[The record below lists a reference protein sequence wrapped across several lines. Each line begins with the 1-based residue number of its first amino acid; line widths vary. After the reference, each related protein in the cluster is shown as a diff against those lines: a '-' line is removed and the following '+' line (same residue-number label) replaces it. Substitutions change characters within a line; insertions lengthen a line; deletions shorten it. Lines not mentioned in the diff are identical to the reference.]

1 MYAFN
6 DLILAIQNSDLG
18 TIIREDDTLF
28 PLIESVHV
36 LAITLV
42 VGSIS
47 VVDLRLLGLASKN
60 RAVGRVTASI
70 LPITWVAFAIAVATG
85 SLLFASHASKYL
97 QNGFFVAKL
106 ALIAAAGV
114 NMVIFHFV
122 GAKEMNQFEKDA
134 SPPFAAIAECFSG
147 DIAAK
152 PRRCL
157 ARGRSNSITRSLAK
171 GDHAVSAG
179 RPGEPPNARPPR
191 FYPLCGCRQSNGYF
205 ILNISIT

>member
-1 MYAFN
+1 MSAFN
-6 DLILAIQNSDLG
+6 DLVLAIQNSDLA
-18 TIIREDDTLF
+18 TTIREDDTLF

-60 RAVGRVTASI
+60 RAVGRVTSSI
-70 LPITWVAFAIAVATG
+70 LPITWVAFAIAVGSG

-114 NMVIFHFV
+114 NMLIFHLV
-122 GAKEMNQFEKDA
+122 GMKDMNRWEKNA
-134 SPPFAAIAECFSG
+134 SPPFPAKFAGGLSLILWISVIAC
-147 DIAAK
+147 
-152 PRRCL
+152 
-157 ARGRSNSITRSLAK
+157 GRWIGFTMQA
-171 GDHAVSAG
+171 D
-179 RPGEPPNARPPR
+179 
-191 FYPLCGCRQSNGYF
+191 
-205 ILNISIT
+205 